1 MRILHLYPP
10 IASDS
15 RGRPPPRLHRSR
27 DGHLSLHCG
36 PSRRRKLKVW
46 MLLRLRYGL
55 SPQLRDER
63 CWFVRGDIRL
73 QVQDG
78 AGLSL
83 VSDSDIADV
92 LLRRLCAE
100 L

>member
-1 MRILHLYPP
+1 MYRT
-10 IASDS
+10 
-15 RGRPPPRLHRSR
+15 R
-27 DGHLSLHCG
+27 DGHLSLNCG

-55 SPQLRDER
+55 APQAGSDGCR
-63 CWFVRGDIRL
+63 FVRGDIRL
-73 QVQDG
+73 RVQDG

-83 VSDSDIADV
+83 VSDSDVADV
-92 LLRRLCAE
+92 LLRRLWAE